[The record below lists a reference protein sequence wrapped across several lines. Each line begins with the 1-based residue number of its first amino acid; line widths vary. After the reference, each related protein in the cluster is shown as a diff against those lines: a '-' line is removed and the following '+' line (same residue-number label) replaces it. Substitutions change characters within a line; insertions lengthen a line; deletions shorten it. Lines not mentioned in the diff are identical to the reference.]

1 MRLLNRLSL
10 AKKLQGIIMLTVA
23 LALVLYC
30 GALLIYGFV
39 GVRDAMRSQ
48 VEVLAEMI
56 GENSG
61 AALAFED
68 PKAAQELLQ
77 SLNAQ
82 RTIRSAVLYTS
93 DGRVFATY
101 VRADQQ
107 EPPAPP
113 GPNKARSAFEDGR
126 LIVVRPVEIEGQ
138 AIGWIYLESD
148 LRDLYERVRSLV
160 YISFGVLFLSGVV
173 AYLLAA
179 RLQRF
184 FSGPVIHLAQTAK
197 AVTVLK
203 NYGIRARK
211 HSDDELGLLI
221 DGFNEMLSEIQQR
234 DHQLQLQRDNLE
246 EEVAERTSE
255 LRKVNRQLTEAKDTA
270 EEGSRAKSEFLANM
284 SHEIRTPMNGILG
297 MSELALDTDLTPE
310 QREYLLGV
318 KSSTDSLLTIIN
330 DILDFSKIE
339 AGKLDLDP
347 VAFGLH
353 ECVENTIKLFALKA
367 RQKGLDLRCQIAPD
381 APRSV
386 VGDPVRLRQV
396 LLNLIANAVK
406 FTEEGSVAVEVV
418 ALEAVARTGDAA
430 VLEFSVH
437 DTGIGIPLE
446 KQRTI
451 FEAFSQADG
460 SMTRRFGGTGLGLT
474 ISSRLVALMGGSIWV
489 ESTPGEGSCFRF
501 TIRAGKPAAEA
512 PPQEAAA
519 PVADP
524 PRARRCD
531 AGLHV
536 LLAEDNPVNQR
547 LAGRI
552 LEKQGHRV
560 TLAGNGR
567 EAVAVLAKTDFDIIL
582 MDVQMPEMTGFEAT
596 EAIRRWERVTGRHV
610 PIVAMTAHAMKGD
623 RERCL
628 DCGMDGYLAKPVRAA
643 DILKALEEFV
653 PAAPAA

>member
-1 MRLLNRLSL
+1 MTGLLNRLSL
-10 AKKLQGIIMLTVA
+10 AKRLQGIIMLTVV

-30 GALLIYGFV
+30 GVLLVYGFV
-39 GVRDAMRSQ
+39 DVRASMRSQ
-48 VEVLAEMI
+48 AEVLAEMI
-56 GENSG
+56 GETSS
-61 AALAFED
+61 AALSFED
-68 PKAAQELLQ
+68 PKAAWELLQ

-82 RTIRSAVLYTS
+82 RTIRSAVLY
-93 DGRVFATY
+93 DVNGGVFATY
-101 VRADQQ
+101 VRGG
-107 EPPAPP
+107 EKVPSAPP
-113 GPNKARSAFEDGR
+113 GPAKPRSAFEAGR
-126 LIVVRPVEIEGQ
+126 LIVVRPVEVDSQ
-138 AIGWIYLESD
+138 TIGWIYLESD

-160 YISFGVLFLSGVV
+160 FISFGVLILSGVF
-173 AYLLAA
+173 AFLLAA

-211 HSDDELGLLI
+211 QSDDELGMLI
-221 DGFNEMLSEIQQR
+221 DGFNEMLSEIQHR
-234 DHQLQLQRDNLE
+234 DHQLQVQRDTLE

-270 EEGSRAKSEFLANM
+270 VEGSRAKSEFLANM

-297 MSELALDTDLTPE
+297 MTELALDTELTPE
-310 QREYLLGV
+310 QREYLLSV
-318 KSSTDSLLTIIN
+318 KSSAESLLTIIN

-347 VAFGLH
+347 VAFSLQN
-353 ECVENTIKLFALKA
+353 CVENTIELFALKA
-367 RQKGLDLRCQIAPD
+367 RQKGLDLRCSIAPD
-381 APRSV
+381 VPLSV
-386 VGDPVRLRQV
+386 VGDPIRLRQV

-406 FTEEGSVAVEVV
+406 FTEKGSVAVEV
-418 ALEAVARTGDAA
+418 AARSEDAA

-437 DTGIGIPLE
+437 DTGMGIPLE

-489 ESTPGEGSCFRF
+489 ESAHGKGSCFRF
-501 TIRAGKPAAEA
+501 TIRAGKPATEA
-512 PPQEAAA
+512 PRQEVAA
-519 PVADP
+519 PAADP
-524 PRARRCD
+524 PCERRCD

-547 LAGRI
+547 LASRI

-567 EAVAVLAKTDFDIIL
+567 EAVAALAKTDFDIIL